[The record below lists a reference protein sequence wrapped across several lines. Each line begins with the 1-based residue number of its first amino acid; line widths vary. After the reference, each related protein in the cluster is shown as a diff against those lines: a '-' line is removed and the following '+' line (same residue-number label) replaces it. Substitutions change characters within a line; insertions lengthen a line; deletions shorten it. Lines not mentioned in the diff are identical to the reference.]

1 MENIFDV
8 VENQLTHIA
17 APLALVQKLEH
28 LKNFQ
33 KFDEFYAHL
42 FFTDK
47 QNMIVNLNREYLQFN
62 LTHDDILIYIFFKE
76 RHILFATVDDFF
88 KSYILSEYKDLTETF
103 RKWKPI
109 IYLP

>member
-8 VENQLTHIA
+8 VENQLSHIKK
-17 APLALVQKLEH
+17 PLELVQKLEH

-33 KFDEFYAHL
+33 KFDEFYGHL

-47 QNMIVNLNREYLQFN
+47 QNMIINLNREYLQFG
-62 LTHDDILIYIFFKE
+62 LTHDDILMYIFFKE
-76 RHILFATVDDFF
+76 RHILFTTVDDYF
-88 KSYILSEYKDLTETF
+88 KSYILSDYKDLTDTF
-103 RKWKPI
+103 KKWRPT